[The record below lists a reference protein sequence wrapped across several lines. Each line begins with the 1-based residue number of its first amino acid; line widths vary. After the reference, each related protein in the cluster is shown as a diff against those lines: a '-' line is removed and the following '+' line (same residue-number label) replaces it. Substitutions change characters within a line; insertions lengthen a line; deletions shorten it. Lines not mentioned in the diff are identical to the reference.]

1 MWTENLD
8 DDFHLPSLQNEEE
21 ELMAKG
27 YKPVR
32 KQISQLQVGEITY
45 CRHSG
50 RYNGVSIGRDEDGYF
65 VMTHRARSES
75 YDSPDKIPA
84 KKLAWIKST
93 G

>member
-1 MWTENLD
+1 M
-8 DDFHLPSLQNEEE
+8 S
-21 ELMAKG
+21 KG
-27 YKPVR
+27 YRMVYKRVTD
-32 KQISQLQVGEITY
+32 LNVGEMTY

-65 VMTHRARSES
+65 VATHRARSES

-84 KKLAWIKST
+84 KKLAWIRST